1 MNEIPSTA
9 ITEWFRKS
17 NVAVPSHFNQSMMLR
32 SSKRL
37 NPYTLK
43 ATFRMLCTYHD
54 NLRAIWDN
62 GHLALREPACTGL
75 VLVEEHDLRRSKD
88 VNDDVLTIAER
99 LQSSI
104 NIKEGP
110 LVHVAHFHLPEYD
123 AVLIII
129 HHLVVDGVS
138 WRIITDDINNIY
150 PQLLTGACNVR
161 LPKIRCRFAE
171 YAEQIHK
178 WAESAQISGEI
189 SYWSDV
195 VSHINEHTA
204 GLPAPSGESGFITF
218 QVDRQTTRRLLTDCI
233 SRYGAE
239 INDLLLT
246 ALSRAWNKVSGQ
258 KHLALSMEGH
268 GREQFGEQKL
278 ELERIVGWFTTIFPV
293 FVDADVEDT
302 AMHVKKTS
310 ETLHAI
316 PSKGFG
322 YGTLLHI
329 AHREEL
335 SCNPQMTFNY
345 LGSFEEGGNDGQL
358 FSIDTGLPKGREVS
372 PLNKAATS
380 MSINCLISQGEL
392 KGGFDYDRAVL
403 TDKAAKSLMDEFV
416 RELYKL

>member
-1 MNEIPSTA
+1 MNEIPSTS

-43 ATFRMLCTYHD
+43 ASFRVLCTYHD
-54 NLRAIWDN
+54 NLRAVWDN
-62 GHLALREPACTGL
+62 DHLVLREPNCTKL

-88 VNDDVLTIAER
+88 VNADVLSIANR
-99 LQSSI
+99 LQSTI
-104 NIKEGP
+104 NIKVGP

-123 AVLIII
+123 AVLIVI

-138 WRIITDDINNIY
+138 WRIITEDINNVY
-150 PQLLTGACNVR
+150 PQLLTGAYKVR
-161 LPKIRCRFAE
+161 LPKTRCRFAE

-178 WAESAQISGEI
+178 WAESDQILEEFP
-189 SYWSDV
+189 YWSDV

-204 GLPAPSGESGFITF
+204 DLPALSGESGFINF
-218 QVDRQTTRRLLTDCI
+218 QVDKEVTQRLLTDCI

-246 ALSRAWNKVSGQ
+246 AVSRAWKKVTGH
-258 KHLALSMEGH
+258 KCITLSMEGH
-268 GREQFGEQKL
+268 GREPFGEQKL

-293 FVDADVEDT
+293 FIDADIEDT

-310 ETLHAI
+310 EILHAI
-316 PSKGFG
+316 PAKGFG

-329 AHREEL
+329 AHKEEL
-335 SCNPQMTFNY
+335 SCTPQMTFNY
-345 LGSFEEGGNDGQL
+345 LGSFEEGGNDEQL
-358 FSIDTGLPKGREVS
+358 FTIDDSLPKGDEVS
-372 PLNKAATS
+372 PLNKSNTS
-380 MSINCLISQGEL
+380 MSINCLTAQGEL
-392 KGGFDYDRAVL
+392 MGGLGYDKAVL
-403 TDKAAKSLMDEFV
+403 TDIQAKSLMDEFAK
-416 RELYKL
+416 ELGKL